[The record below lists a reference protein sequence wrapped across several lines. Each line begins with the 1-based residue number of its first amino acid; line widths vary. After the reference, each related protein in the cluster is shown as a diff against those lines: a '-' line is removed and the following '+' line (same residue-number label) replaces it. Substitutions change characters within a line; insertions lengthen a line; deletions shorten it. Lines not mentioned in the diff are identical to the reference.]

1 MWAQC
6 DHTFQFL
13 KKSQISQFSCEIS
26 PLLMLTINA
35 HHACLSTLRR
45 HRGKLAG
52 EDGHQGAVPS
62 SPGPENDGTEET
74 KSQLKRVCK
83 SHVFPY
89 KTRPSWLAKG
99 ALRDQSQPQSPGY
112 TGLEHCEREDPNR
125 QERGRNLGSHSRDVP
140 IDTRLGGGSQ
150 AGPGKKG
157 PCVVGSR
164 PGRRVTP
171 GSKPSWRRDSN
182 WQWALTANLIQDGE
196 VCLVFCIGKGE

>member
-1 MWAQC
+1 MGPIEGLIAEMWAQC

-62 SPGPENDGTEET
+62 SPDPENDGTEET

-89 KTRPSWLAKG
+89 KTRPSWLA
-99 ALRDQSQPQSPGY
+99 R
-112 TGLEHCEREDPNR
+112 
-125 QERGRNLGSHSRDVP
+125 
-140 IDTRLGGGSQ
+140 
-150 AGPGKKG
+150 G
-157 PCVVGSR
+157 PCGTR
-164 PGRRVTP
+164 ANPRVLGTQAWSTVREKSQTDRN
-171 GSKPSWRRDSN
+171 GAEIWDHIAEMF
-182 WQWALTANLIQDGE
+182 Q
-196 VCLVFCIGKGE
+196 